1 MKNNVLSFSQYLF
14 ETYDRYRV
22 RDFQNRSFG
31 SKILSEAISKIVD
44 NSKDLFHIQE
54 VGNSFENRSINLIAI
69 GQGKTNILFWSQMH
83 GDESTATMAMCDLLS
98 FISLNRNDKN
108 IRDILNSI
116 TLSFLPMLNPDGAER
131 FRRRTSQGIDLNR
144 DAIALQTPEANILKS
159 LQQKIRP
166 QFGFNL
172 HDQELS
178 SVGST
183 KELSAIGL
191 LAPASE
197 ITKSDN
203 EVRLKAK
210 QVATV
215 FTIVM
220 NQFIA
225 GKVTKYDDSFEPR
238 AFGDNMQAW
247 GTSTL
252 LVESGHMRDDIEKN
266 NIRRL
271 NFIGLLSSVF
281 AIAIGAMKEF
291 DIQEYECLPFNGRR
305 AYDVIVRN
313 VIVEYESGRRSKVD
327 LGISSQVD
335 THSEAP
341 PKLVDI
347 GDLHPFVGWREIDGK
362 EKIFPAATL
371 LLNQPIELD
380 KYF

>member
-1 MKNNVLSFSQYLF
+1 MKNDVLSFSQYLF

-31 SKILSEAISKIVD
+31 SEILSEAISKIV
-44 NSKDLFHIQE
+44 NSSKDLFHIQE
-54 VGNSFENRSINLIAI
+54 VGRSFENRPINIITI

-83 GDESTATMAMCDLLS
+83 GDESTATMAMCDLFN
-98 FISLNRNDKN
+98 FISQNRNEKN
-108 IRDILNSI
+108 TRNILKSI

-131 FRRRTSQGIDLNR
+131 FQRRTSQGIDLNR
-144 DAIALQTPEANILKS
+144 DAIALQTPEANLLKS

-183 KELSAIGL
+183 KEISAIGL
-191 LAPASE
+191 LAPAFDIS
-197 ITKSDN
+197 KSDN
-203 EVRLKAK
+203 EVRLNAK
-210 QVATV
+210 HLASAFAT
-215 FTIVM
+215 IM
-220 NQFIA
+220 NQFIE
-225 GKVTKYDDSFEPR
+225 GKMTKYDDSFEPR
-238 AFGDNMQAW
+238 AFGDNIQAW

-266 NIRRL
+266 NIRKL
-271 NFIGLLSSVF
+271 NFIGLLGSVF
-281 AIAIGAMKEF
+281 AFATGVLKEF
-291 DIQEYECLPFNGRR
+291 DIQDYECLPFNGKR

-313 VIVEYESGRRSKVD
+313 VIIEYKSGRRSKIE

-335 THSEAP
+335 THSEPP

-347 GDLHPFVGWREIDGK
+347 GDLHPFVGLREINGK
-362 EKIFPAATL
+362 GKIFPATAL
-371 LLNQPIELD
+371 LLNQPIDLD